1 MIAAVIVLGIV
12 CAALAVVLL
21 LQFRKP
27 RTADDANTALLLK
40 EDLSRLSDDITN
52 FKEGLQN
59 QLTERLDKNQELMR
73 ESIMKQFSASS
84 KLITDVTERLTKLDE
99 TNKRVV
105 NVADELKIL
114 QNVLQNPK
122 QRGVLGEYYLS
133 QVLENVLPPD
143 RFKLQYKLGKDDQG
157 RDLICDAVI
166 TLDKGRMLPVDSKFT
181 LENYN
186 RLLEEKDK
194 TQREVLAKAFKAD
207 LKNRIDETAKYI
219 RPADGTMDYA
229 FMFIPS
235 EAIYYDLLVNKVGM
249 TNTSARDLIEY
260 AFRERNV
267 IIVSPTTFMA
277 YLQTV
282 MQGLRSLQIE
292 EQAKEIQKRVGEL
305 GRHITTYEQ
314 LMQKLGSSLGTT
326 VNHFNNAHK
335 ELKKVDKDVVK
346 IASTAAAVEPLALD
360 KPSLED

>member
-1 MIAAVIVLGIV
+1 MLVAVIFLGLV
-12 CAALAVVLL
+12 CAALAVMLL
-21 LQFRKP
+21 RKP
-27 RTADDANTALLLK
+27 SSADPQSALLLK
-40 EDLSRLSDDITN
+40 QDLTQLSQDIT
-52 FKEGLQN
+52 KLKDGLQS
-59 QLTERLDKNQELMR
+59 QLTERLDKNQEMMR
-73 ESIMKQFSASS
+73 ESIQKQFSVSS
-84 KLITDVTERLTKLDE
+84 KIIAEVTERLTKLDE

-105 NVADELKIL
+105 NVADELKTL

-143 RFKLQYKLGKDDQG
+143 RFKLQYKIGKDDLG
-157 RDLICDAVI
+157 HDLICDAVVI
-166 TLDKGRMLPVDSKFT
+166 LDKGKMLPVDSKFS

-194 TQREVLAKAFKAD
+194 TQRDVWARAFKAD

-219 RPADGTMDYA
+219 RPRDGTMDYA

-235 EAIYYDLLVNKVGM
+235 EAIYYDLLVNKVGV

-260 AFRERNV
+260 AFREKNV

-282 MQGLRSLQIE
+282 LQGLRGLQIE
-292 EQAKEIQKRVGEL
+292 EQAKEIQQRVGEL
-305 GRHITTYEQ
+305 GRHITTYET
-314 LMQKLGSSLGTT
+314 LMQKLGGSLGTT
-326 VNHFNNAHK
+326 VNHFNTAHK
-335 ELKKVDKDVVK
+335 ELKKIDKDVVK
-346 IASTAAAVEPLALD
+346 IAHNAPGVEPLLLD
-360 KPSLED
+360 KPNLEED